1 MGLALMVKQ
10 PPTTEATL
18 EELSAVVAESN
29 STKVLRCPECTRPLL
44 KDKFHPLIPVQIDR
58 VRTARASGWMRA
70 NGRCCT
76 SFFMNCRMR
85 KIRN

>member
-58 VRTARASGWMRA
+58 CPYYQGIWLDAGERSLLHQL
-70 NGRCCT
+70 
-76 SFFMNCRMR
+76 FL
-85 KIRN
+85 